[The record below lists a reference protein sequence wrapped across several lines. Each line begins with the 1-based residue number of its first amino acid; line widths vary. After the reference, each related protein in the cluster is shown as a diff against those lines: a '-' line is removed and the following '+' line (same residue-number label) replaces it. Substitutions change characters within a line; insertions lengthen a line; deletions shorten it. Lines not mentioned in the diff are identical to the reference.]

1 MLEARGTGLVPGQG
15 TEIAHAVWCGQKIK
29 KRSQGSYMK
38 CQLDD
43 VWLWPKITTA
53 YSWFKFFFSHKRQFS
68 VPKEPSGIISRVKL
82 LPSCIRWS
90 GWHQNHVVG
99 REWKK
104 MPAICLS
111 REFPTNFPFHSCCT
125 GQGLA
130 MRPHQL
136 KENWELYSSFF
147 FFCLYHAAYGILVPL
162 PGIKPVPSVLESR
175 FLTSGPPEK
184 FQLLGLLRGVGDTGS
199 LISTSCHECSSHFP
213 LFFSP
218 PGLLFHCCTCL

>member
-15 TEIAHAVWCGQKIK
+15 TEIAHAVWRGQKIK

-82 LPSCIRWS
+82 LPSRIRWG

-111 REFPTNFPFHSCCT
+111 RVFPTNFPFHSCRT

-147 FFCLYHAAYGILVPL
+147 F
-162 PGIKPVPSVLESR
+162 SVCTTR
-175 FLTSGPPEK
+175 HM
-184 FQLLGLLRGVGDTGS
+184 GS
-199 LISTSCHECSSHFP
+199 
-213 LFFSP
+213 
-218 PGLLFHCCTCL
+218 